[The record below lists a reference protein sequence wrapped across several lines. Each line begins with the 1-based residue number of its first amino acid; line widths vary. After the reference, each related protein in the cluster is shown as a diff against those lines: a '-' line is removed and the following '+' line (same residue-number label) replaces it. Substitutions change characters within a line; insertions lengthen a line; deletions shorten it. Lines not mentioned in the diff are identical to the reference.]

1 MRIAWQINGRITFTK
16 NCILMVLEVTNSVRS
31 GPVHFAMLSE
41 IISPVDSL
49 VFCFFVFLI
58 IEGG

>member
-16 NCILMVLEVTNSVRS
+16 NCILMVLEVTNFVRS
-31 GPVHFAMLSE
+31 GPIHFAMFSE

-49 VFCFFVFLI
+49 GFFFFFT
-58 IEGG
+58 IEGD